1 MDVLTDDH
9 EREQVVRKWWSE
21 NWLSLTVGVAIALS
35 AMVGY
40 KYYNSY
46 QNEKAQAYAY
56 ELTTLKTKLALKPT
70 EAKPQVEAFF
80 NEHKDIYG
88 SLLSLELAASNA
100 VEGKYEEALKN
111 ASFAKEN
118 GGKLIAPNAAIMKAH
133 LYTQLNK
140 FDEAVAELSSV
151 NSDAYA
157 VEKYELEGD
166 INLAK
171 GNKEAALA
179 SYKKAIEECESKKI
193 QINTLLQMKA
203 DSLRKD
209 GDKPAFERA
218 SALAEDI
225 AASASTFT
233 K

>member
-1 MDVLTDDH
+1 MLFCSVFK
-9 EREQVVRKWWSE
+9 RV
-21 NWLSLTVGVAIALS
+21 
-35 AMVGY
+35 
-40 KYYNSY
+40 
-46 QNEKAQAYAY
+46 
-56 ELTTLKTKLALKPT
+56 
-70 EAKPQVEAFF
+70 
-80 NEHKDIYG
+80 
-88 SLLSLELAASNA
+88 
-100 VEGKYEEALKN
+100 
-111 ASFAKEN
+111 
-118 GGKLIAPNAAIMKAH
+118 H

-140 FDEAVAELSSV
+140 FDDAVAELSSV

-225 AASASTFT
+225 ATSASTFT

>member
-70 EAKPQVEAFF
+70 EAKPQVEAFL

-157 VEKYELEGD
+157 VEGT
-166 INLAK
+166 
-171 GNKEAALA
+171 G
-179 SYKKAIEECESKKI
+179 
-193 QINTLLQMKA
+193 
-203 DSLRKD
+203 
-209 GDKPAFERA
+209 
-218 SALAEDI
+218 
-225 AASASTFT
+225 
-233 K
+233 

>member
-46 QNEKAQAYAY
+46 QTEKA
-56 ELTTLKTKLALKPT
+56 LKTKLALKPT
-70 EAKPQVEAFF
+70 EAKAEVEAFLA
-80 NEHKDIYG
+80 EHKDVYG
-88 SLLSLELAASNA
+88 SLLSLELAANNA

-118 GGKLIAPNAAIMKAH
+118 GGKLISPNAAIMKAH
-133 LYTQLNK
+133 LYTQLKK
-140 FDEAVAELSSV
+140 FDEATAELSSV

-157 VEKYELEGD
+157 IEKYELEGD

-171 GNKEAALA
+171 GDKQAALA

-193 QINTLLQMKA
+193 AINTLLQMKA

-209 GDKPAFERA
+209 GDTPAFERA

-225 AASASTFT
+225 ATSASTFN